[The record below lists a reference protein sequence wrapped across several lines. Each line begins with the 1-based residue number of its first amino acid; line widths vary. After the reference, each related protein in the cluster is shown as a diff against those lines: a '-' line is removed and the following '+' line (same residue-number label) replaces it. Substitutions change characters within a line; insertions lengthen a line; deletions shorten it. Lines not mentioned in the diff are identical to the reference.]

1 MKETIFLFLVIFFTL
16 PHPAYAISRSDKIIY
31 QKYPAIIKKLALYK
45 KKFNFLSLKIIKK
58 RKDIS
63 DLKNKIDIALLKI
76 KRLKGKINKD
86 NLILRKL
93 ISKIF
98 IIQRD
103 KDAIRLTTIKDST
116 NSFITFYQLKTVLN
130 KEKLQLAALI
140 ARRNRF
146 LKIKDYLNKEKT
158 SLKKALKSLGVSRQ
172 KLSSLIKGIKSYIK
186 TIKIKYINEEKNKKN
201 RLLKNKVIKLMHKIN
216 SGSKKGDV
224 EFIIMK

>member
-1 MKETIFLFLVIFFTL
+1 M
-16 PHPAYAISRSDKIIY
+16 
-31 QKYPAIIKKLALYK
+31 
-45 KKFNFLSLKIIKK
+45 SLKIIKK

-130 KEKLQLAALI
+130 KEKLKLAALI